1 MKARVKETGEIIEVD
16 VSYGVYVK
24 RGTDDIYGDDAL
36 DFDLSEPEE
45 EVTIEGWIARDS
57 QEGQDGIGAGEI
69 YLYPCKP
76 IRKEKWFA
84 IPNDIEYNAAIRLD
98 KSLFPSITFQNSPLE
113 VTFTIK
119 PKKK

>member
-1 MKARVKETGEIIEVD
+1 MSELYQESE
-16 VSYGVYVK
+16 
-24 RGTDDIYGDDAL
+24 L

-57 QEGQDGIGAGEI
+57 QDGQNGIGAGEI

-76 IRKEKWFA
+76 ILKEEWFT
-84 IPNDIEYNAAIRLD
+84 IPQDVEYNAAIRLD
-98 KSLFPSITFQNSPLE
+98 KSLFPSITFENSPQE
-113 VTFTIK
+113 VTITIK